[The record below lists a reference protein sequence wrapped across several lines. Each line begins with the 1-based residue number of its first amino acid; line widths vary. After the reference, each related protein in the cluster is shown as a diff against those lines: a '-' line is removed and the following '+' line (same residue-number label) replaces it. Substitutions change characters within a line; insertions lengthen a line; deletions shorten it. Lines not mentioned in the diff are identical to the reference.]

1 MMTTITC
8 SACQQ
13 VCQYDSTQVQSQ
25 VVCPTCQALIDL
37 QHNQNPFTVPA
48 ATAVGPR
55 QPHYPSP
62 SQSGTTDPA
71 LRFVV
76 PVDVSPLALI
86 AGYLG
91 LFSLIIL
98 PAPLALILGIVA
110 IRQIKKSNGQLHGL
124 GRAWFAVIMGAI
136 FTLIPVFLIIAGII
150 AG

>member
-1 MMTTITC
+1 MMTQITC
-8 SACQQ
+8 PACQQ

-25 VVCPTCQALIDL
+25 VVCPTCQGIINL
-37 QHNQNPFTVPA
+37 QPNQNPFTVPA
-48 ATAVGPR
+48 ATAVGPQ
-55 QPHYPSP
+55 QPRYPSP

-71 LRFVV
+71 LRYVV
-76 PVDVSPLALI
+76 PVDVTPLALI

-91 LFSLIIL
+91 LFSLIIF

-136 FTLIPVFLIIAGII
+136 FTLLPAIMIIVGII